1 MLGCMTWHGV
11 ALAPPS
17 DVVRLKRRGDDVAG
31 NAWSWT
37 ADVAGAGG
45 AQAQRFSSVFSFF
58 FWWVVFRFSISY
70 LAFFFNFRF
79 PAFCFLSALSFATFS
94 EYISNLV

>member
-58 FWWVVFRFSISY
+58 FV
-70 LAFFFNFRF
+70 AKNQ
-79 PAFCFLSALSFATFS
+79 
-94 EYISNLV
+94 